1 MIPGQ
6 IIRD

>member
-6 IIRD
+6 D